1 MSWLSGRKKYP
12 GWLALQMHDD
22 YVEVVHVRRGTNGQP
37 EVALCDS
44 FRKEESD
51 VSTLSRL
58 RKELKLNKYR
68 CTTLLSA
75 QHYQLHEVDA
85 PGVPLAEM
93 KAAVHWRMKDLIDYP
108 LESATVDVLRIPGD
122 ADAPDRPAAVY
133 GVTARTSAV
142 EACIAP
148 FAAARIALEAVDI
161 RELAQRNIAALFEA
175 EDRGIAM
182 LAFYPGEGMLT
193 FTRRGE
199 LYAARRIEITVADL
213 LRDDAQQRDELFGR
227 IALEVQRSLDHF
239 ERQYHYVPLAK
250 LLLAPLPRQ
259 VGLEEFLAS
268 SIDGVVESADL
279 TATIDFPGAPELGA
293 AARQCEYLSTIGA
306 ALRAEEGVAA

>member
-1 MSWLSGRKKYP
+1 
-12 GWLALQMHDD
+12 MHDD

-44 FRKEESD
+44 FRKEGSD

-68 CTTLLSA
+68 CTTLLPA

-85 PGVPLAEM
+85 PGVPPTEM

-108 LESATVDVLRIPGD
+108 LASATVDVVQIPGD
-122 ADAPDRPAAVY
+122 TDAPDRPAAVY

-148 FAAARIALEAVDI
+148 FVAARIALDAVDI

-175 EDRGIAM
+175 EERGIAL

-213 LRDDAQQRDELFGR
+213 LGDDAQQRDELFGR

-250 LLLAPLPRQ
+250 LLLAPLPRE
-259 VGLEEFLAS
+259 VGLEEFLTS

-279 TATIDFPGAPELGA
+279 ASTIGFPGAPELGN

-306 ALRAEEGVAA
+306 ALRAEEGAAA